1 MASHCENIAHTT
13 LVNCHVELVWE
24 IARDPHTMADHLYQN
39 GVIAQA
45 TLKAINQLPEFEIM
59 DDKARKLVD
68 ALESK
73 VENYP
78 DYFHKFLAILRKRDL
93 HSHYADLLDDKY
105 CELGGQEMAFSEDE
119 GDDFLILFVCKP
131 I

>member
-1 MASHCENIAHTT
+1 MASHSENIAHTT
-13 LVNCHVELVWE
+13 LVNCHVELVRE

-45 TLKAINQLPEFEIM
+45 TLKAVNQLSEIM

-78 DYFHKFLAILRKRDL
+78 EHFKKFLAILRKRDL
-93 HSHYADLLDDKY
+93 RSHYADLFKSLNDKY
-105 CELGGQEMAFSEDE
+105 CELGGKEMVFSEDE
-119 GDDFLILFVCKP
+119 GDDFLILFVCM
-131 I
+131 